1 MGVAIAHVLAIQ
13 LILTSALA
21 TQMAFTPG
29 DSQAICHNQASNSLT
44 TDESPAKQSK
54 HHEACSICAF
64 AAGPHWLLSQLPSLL
79 VWRSPSTANFASVWL
94 DLRPIRG
101 YEPRTSQGPPR
112 PV

>member
-1 MGVAIAHVLAIQ
+1 MAIANVLAVQ

-21 TQMAFTPG
+21 TQMAFMPG
-29 DSQAICHNQASNSLT
+29 DRQAICHNQASNSLT